1 MTMPPYQSPP
11 PHYVWVPREHPQGT
25 VVLVLGVLSLAAC
38 GLAGPFAWVMGYRA
52 LQEIDANP
60 TAYSNRSSVLIG
72 YICGIVAT
80 GLMILGLVVVV
91 VAIALAIASS

>member
-1 MTMPPYQSPP
+1 MTMPPYQWPP
-11 PHYVWVPREHPQGT
+11 PNYVWVPREHPQGT
-25 VVLVLGVLSLAAC
+25 VVLVLGIMSLAVC
-38 GLAGPFAWVMGYRA
+38 QLAGPFAWVMGYRA

-80 GLMILGLVVVV
+80 GLMVLSLVVV
-91 VAIALAIASS
+91 IAVIGVAIASS